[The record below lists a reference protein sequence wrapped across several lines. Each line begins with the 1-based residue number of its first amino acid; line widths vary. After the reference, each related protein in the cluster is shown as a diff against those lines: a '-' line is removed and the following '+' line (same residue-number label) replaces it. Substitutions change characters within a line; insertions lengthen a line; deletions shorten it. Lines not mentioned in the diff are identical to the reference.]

1 MKEYILEI
9 KKLLPPKICQKVISY
24 FDNNY
29 DDAKFGGE
37 IGATD
42 KNVRNC
48 LTRSILNP
56 KTFGEKLCSNAIKE
70 KIFESVDHYKKH
82 YNIKIDKIS
91 QLDILKY
98 EHNNY
103 EAGYKFHQDI
113 GLGCSDRQFSISI
126 CLNNEFK
133 GGEFVFDLPSGH
145 FVVSQN
151 VGDVVMFPSNFMF
164 PHQVNKITEGTRY
177 ALIGWVI

>member
-48 LTRSILNP
+48 LTRSILNT
-56 KTFGEKLCSNAIKE
+56 KTFGEKYSSSRQKIK
-70 KIFESVDHYKKH
+70 
-82 YNIKIDKIS
+82 
-91 QLDILKY
+91 
-98 EHNNY
+98 
-103 EAGYKFHQDI
+103 
-113 GLGCSDRQFSISI
+113 
-126 CLNNEFK
+126 
-133 GGEFVFDLPSGH
+133 
-145 FVVSQN
+145 
-151 VGDVVMFPSNFMF
+151 
-164 PHQVNKITEGTRY
+164 
-177 ALIGWVI
+177 